1 MNIISLGSDRTLF
14 NDKSNAATRLNMLG
28 EVFDK
33 TVIIVHTLVAR
44 DGYLQKKQLS
54 RFVTVIPTNS
64 RSKFFMLFDMFRIAK
79 KILREANTDEWVTT
93 TQDPFFVG
101 LLGVLLSRK
110 YAIPFVVQLHTDIFS
125 QFFRKKYSI
134 QYLIAKYVCRQ
145 AKRVRVVRGALQQ
158 NLVSLWGI
166 PQDRIVV
173 LPVYLPIPYE
183 PLQERK
189 IEINKAPALLVCAR
203 LSPEKN
209 IHTAL
214 YAFAQLKK
222 EYDQASLTIVGDGI
236 ERQVL
241 EKIVR
246 VLHLS
251 DAVSFVG
258 WQTSIKNFLLKSDI
272 LLVTSY
278 FEGYGM
284 VMVEAAS
291 VGCPIVTTPVGIAED
306 LLATSVVISNGYDV
320 DSITSALKDALQD
333 PNTLNKNRVSAF
345 SHIKKVLL
353 TESEYKDFYRAIFT
367 F

>member
-1 MNIISLGSDRTLF
+1 M
-14 NDKSNAATRLNMLG
+14 
-28 EVFDK
+28 
-33 TVIIVHTLVAR
+33 
-44 DGYLQKKQLS
+44 
-54 RFVTVIPTNS
+54 
-64 RSKFFMLFDMFRIAK
+64 
-79 KILREANTDEWVTT
+79 
-93 TQDPFFVG
+93 
-101 LLGVLLSRK
+101 
-110 YAIPFVVQLHTDIFS
+110 
-125 QFFRKKYSI
+125 
-134 QYLIAKYVCRQ
+134 
-145 AKRVRVVRGALQQ
+145 
-158 NLVSLWGI
+158 
-166 PQDRIVV
+166 
-173 LPVYLPIPYE
+173 
-183 PLQERK
+183 
-189 IEINKAPALLVCAR
+189 CAR